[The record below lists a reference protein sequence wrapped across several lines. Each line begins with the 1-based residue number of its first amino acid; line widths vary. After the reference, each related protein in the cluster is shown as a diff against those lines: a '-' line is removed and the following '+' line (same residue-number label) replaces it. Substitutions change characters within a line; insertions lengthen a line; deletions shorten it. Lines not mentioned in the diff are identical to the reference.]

1 MLNNNYQARWW
12 KKLKEGSVQCYLCPR
27 LCLIL
32 ENKRG
37 FCFVRQNIGG
47 ELILTTYGRSSG
59 FCIDPIEKKPLYHF
73 YPGTS
78 VLSFGTAGC
87 NMGCKFCQNWNISRS
102 KEFDCLSERATP
114 MMIAETAKK
123 VGVKSVAFT
132 YNDPVIFA
140 EYAIDTAKECRLKGI
155 KTIAVTAGYISNEA
169 RKEFFESM
177 DAANVDL
184 KSINE
189 SFYKRLVL
197 AELKPVL
204 DTLIF
209 IKEKTNVWLE
219 ITNLIIPGE
228 NDSDDDLKNIC
239 NWIVENLGR
248 EVPIHFSAFHPN
260 FQMMNY
266 NPTPKQTLLKARQIA
281 LQKGMQHVYTGNIE
295 DDEGSTTYCSTCHQN
310 VIERSRYEI
319 KQYHLI
325 NNKCDS
331 CHASCAGFF
340 DQKPGAWGSRCVS
353 VKLGEESS

>member
-1 MLNNNYQARWW
+1 
-12 KKLKEGSVQCYLCPR
+12 
-27 LCLIL
+27 
-32 ENKRG
+32 
-37 FCFVRQNIGG
+37 
-47 ELILTTYGRSSG
+47 
-59 FCIDPIEKKPLYHF
+59 
-73 YPGTS
+73 
-78 VLSFGTAGC
+78 
-87 NMGCKFCQNWNISRS
+87 
-102 KEFDCLSERATP
+102 
-114 MMIAETAKK
+114 
-123 VGVKSVAFT
+123 
-132 YNDPVIFA
+132 
-140 EYAIDTAKECRLKGI
+140 
-155 KTIAVTAGYISNEA
+155 
-169 RKEFFESM
+169 M